1 MLQEKSK
8 QIAEMHGFDYKGSN
22 GWVEKFRKRN
32 NIAFK
37 SVCGEAASVDEEA
50 VDNWKAKIPE
60 IIANYAECDIFNADE
75 TGLFY
80 IVLPDKTMAFKNE
93 ICTGGKISKER
104 LTVLLCSNM
113 LGEFERPLV
122 ISKAK
127 RPRAFKK
134 LDINNFPVDW

>member
-8 QIAEMHGFDYKGSN
+8 QIAEMHGFDFKGSN
-22 GWVEKFRKRN
+22 GWLEKFRKRN
-32 NIAFK
+32 NISFK

-80 IVLPDKTMAFKNE
+80 RVLHDKTMALKMRYVPEEKFQKN
-93 ICTGGKISKER
+93 
-104 LTVLLCSNM
+104 V
-113 LGEFERPLV
+113 
-122 ISKAK
+122 
-127 RPRAFKK
+127 
-134 LDINNFPVDW
+134 